1 MNAYPIYSL
10 TQNIPLLVTIG
21 LPTESN
27 GDSDDTSAW
36 TLDADLKE
44 QATLLRSE
52 LPVLAGEQVA
62 EFGRYIT
69 AGDVSG
75 PLPPGQPSWRGRASS
90 QRYRFRI
97 RSARRTYYFPPR
109 RARLPENFEA
119 SDPQNVVLH
128 SPFSPLS
135 PSCSLYPDGII
146 DSSWIQKH
154 QEIVPSVFL
163 CFYTLTTDAT
173 TATLQDNKIKA
184 DISAFRTAVQ
194 QSGYRSRVAVGV
206 FVPSTTDA
214 DAQERLENI
223 RKGSGTDTKH
233 FFAIPVATAAAGAP
247 VDELRRVA
255 ENMLTNVYT
264 VAMDYY
270 RELGRHTRKKRGR
283 GSAPQPSVPPTSGT
297 SQTLSLAGW
306 HIRYDVKAAVLAEFR
321 QETDAALRL
330 LDQAYETLL
339 GPEVL
344 AETIPHWS
352 PRWNEARLL
361 ADTLAIRSLRCL
373 LMAGQYSAAV
383 RRWTIYRDRL
393 RSLLDT
399 RGRGTANY
407 GWQAWEARWAVV
419 MADLIQRVGVPELD
433 LRNGKEIF
441 LLPERSMIAERLAPW
456 EFLHHRGYWYRI
468 AARHTAARRALAH
481 AIPEDDRR
489 SPDFSPAS
497 QIAHRAFSYDDYM
510 CPPPHQEYPLPGQN
524 PHVNHSAAI
533 VSYLELARSEFAR
546 RNQARMAAEVA
557 LECGREYVA
566 TQQWKAAVDLLA
578 PLWTS
583 NAATGWSSWFDVR
596 EELAWTLRAAVAE
609 LGQGQQRNDLLV
621 AIDWELLNA
630 QYTRRTNWSYDV
642 SKTVAAASGGEEGEA
657 AEGEAA
663 PTKLPKGA
671 SAPSFLSTSFVFKA
685 GEGKAGETAQAQI
698 SIRSNAH
705 AQSPPIVLDELHLR
719 FSGSIKPIVLR
730 HGTDAKAA
738 PSRDRIVHS
747 VVQLEE
753 EEEEDTVRGEKDADE
768 EDDDHGERVSGM
780 HGSADLTLHPQSTLV
795 LEVAIPLRTPG
806 DAKAVSASLVYR
818 CASYSLQLTLPLA
831 SHIVGS
837 GRGQLHGPTW
847 LLPRASARVAV
858 PRADS
863 QAIHILPRP
872 PKLDIRLLRAPIA
885 QTSAVQYYTNE
896 AIDLALQLVN
906 GEDADASVKL
916 DVTMEGGSDEAG
928 DGESTSPG
936 FTLLVAGDEIDT
948 VPPQAAPTTTTA
960 TAATAATPSSALA
973 PAPPTAVLRSVPLGH
988 IKAGDSVAIALHIPP
1003 AAAPMDLDLTLRA
1016 VYHLVSDPATPITQE
1031 LAFKL
1036 SLSNPFEANYDLLP
1050 CLHPSPWPSLF
1061 DYEGILPA
1069 GASDGAGTITVTS
1082 GGISRGLTQAWAL
1095 VTRYASFATEDLRV
1109 FDLDLV
1115 IKPVPGVS
1123 VKYVRSDARS
1133 IGEAESRQGT
1143 AKDSSDSSGSL
1154 AVIKPQ
1160 TIKESRF
1167 ELVVQKAS
1175 LDDRDPV
1182 HLDVSFVITWQ
1193 RLVPLPSSGDATTPT
1208 NNTTTLPVP
1217 QLAIFGTEPRVLASV
1232 AYSPLAAPVPSI
1244 VLTVAIENASNHFLT
1259 FGLSMEPSAE
1269 FAFSGAK
1276 LTTVHVLPMSR
1287 RAATYRLVP
1296 LVRGAWIRPGL
1307 VVRDKYFQKVL
1318 RILPTEGMKM
1328 DKDGIMIWVPPDTD
1342 EDDDEDEDEDDD
1354 GKGEDGEEEA
1364 EK

>member
-1 MNAYPIYSL
+1 MNAYPVYSL

-21 LPTESN
+21 LPTNSSKD
-27 GDSDDTSAW
+27 GDDTSKW
-36 TLDADLKE
+36 TLDADLKD
-44 QATLLRSE
+44 QATLLRSD
-52 LPVLAGEQVA
+52 LPVLGGEQVA
-62 EFGRYIT
+62 EFSRYIT

-75 PLPPGQPSWRGRASS
+75 PVPSGQQTWHGRASS

-97 RSARRTYYFPPR
+97 RTTGRTYYFPPR
-109 RARLPENFEA
+109 RARLPENYEA
-119 SDPQNVVLH
+119 PDPQSVVLH

-146 DSSWIQKH
+146 DGDWIQKH

-163 CFYTLTTDAT
+163 CFYTLTTDST

-233 FFAIPVATAAAGAP
+233 FFAIPVATAAGAP
-247 VDELRRVA
+247 VDELHRVA

-330 LDQAYETLL
+330 LDQAYETLM

-383 RRWTIYRDRL
+383 RRWTMYRDRL
-393 RSLLDT
+393 RNLLDA

-433 LRNGKEIF
+433 PRNGGKDIY

-468 AARHTAARRALAH
+468 AARHTAARRSLAH

-489 SPDFSPAS
+489 PPDFSPAS

-510 CPPPHQEYPLPGQN
+510 CPPPHQEYPLVGQG
-524 PHVNHSAAI
+524 PAVSHSAAI
-533 VSYLELARSEFAR
+533 VSYLETARGEFAR
-546 RNQARMAAEVA
+546 RNQVREAAEVA
-557 LECGREYVA
+557 LECGREYV
-566 TQQWKAAVDLLA
+566 TTRKWKAAVDVLA

-583 NAATGWSSWFDVR
+583 KATTSWSSWFDVR
-596 EELAWTLRAAVAE
+596 EELAWTLRAAASE
-609 LGQGQQRNDLLV
+609 LDHDQQRNDLLV

-630 QYTRRTNWSYDV
+630 QYTRRANWSYDV
-642 SKTVAAASGGEEGEA
+642 SKTVAGSADEEGGA
-657 AEGEAA
+657 SA
-663 PTKLPKGA
+663 PVPIKLPKGTP
-671 SAPSFLSTSFVFKA
+671 APSFLSTAFVFKA

-698 SIRSNAH
+698 TIRSNAH
-705 AQSPPIVLDELHLR
+705 AQSPPIVLDELHLH
-719 FSGSIKPIVLR
+719 FNGSIKPIVLR
-730 HGTDAKAA
+730 HSADSKVV
-738 PSRDRIVHS
+738 PSKDRIAHS

-753 EEEEDTVRGEKDADE
+753 EEDTSGEDKTA
-768 EDDDHGERVSGM
+768 DDDDDEKRVLGLHGA
-780 HGSADLTLHPQSTLV
+780 ADLALHPQSTLV
-795 LEVAIPLRTPG
+795 FEVAIPLRTPG
-806 DAKAVSASLVYR
+806 DARAVSADLVYR
-818 CASYSLQLTLPLA
+818 CASYSLQLTFPLA
-831 SHIVGS
+831 SHIVDN
-837 GRGQLHGPTW
+837 GRGRNRGPTW

-858 PRADS
+858 PRDDS

-872 PKLDIRLLRAPIA
+872 PKLDIRLLRAPA
-885 QTSAVQYYTNE
+885 VPSSAVQYYTNE

-916 DVTMEGGSDEAG
+916 DVIMEGGSDEAG
-928 DGESTSPG
+928 GNESTSPG

-948 VPPQAAPTTTTA
+948 APPQTAPAAVTA
-960 TAATAATPSSALA
+960 TTPSSAA
-973 PAPPTAVLRSVPLGH
+973 PTAPTAVLRSVPLGH
-988 IKAGDSVAIALHIPP
+988 IKSGTSVAISLRIPP
-1003 AAAPMDLDLTLRA
+1003 AMSPMDLDLTLRA
-1016 VYHLVSDPATPITQE
+1016 VYHLVSDPATPITQQ

-1050 CLHPSPWPSLF
+1050 RLHPAPWPSLF
-1061 DYEGILPA
+1061 DHEGIVPA
-1069 GASDGAGTITVTS
+1069 DVGDDAIAVTNGVS
-1082 GGISRGLTQAWAL
+1082 HGLTQAWAL
-1095 VTRYASFATEDLRV
+1095 ITRYASFATEDLRV
-1109 FDLDLV
+1109 IDLDLV
-1115 IKPVPGVS
+1115 VKPVSSVS
-1123 VKYVRSDARS
+1123 VKHIRSDTKS
-1133 IGEAESRQGT
+1133 IGEAGSEKGT
-1143 AKDSSDSSGSL
+1143 PKDSDGSL
-1154 AVIKPQ
+1154 SIIKPQ
-1160 TIKESRF
+1160 TMEESRF
-1167 ELVVQKAS
+1167 DLVVQKAS

-1182 HLDVSFVITWQ
+1182 QLDVSFVITWQ
-1193 RLVPLPSSGDATTPT
+1193 RLVSPSGEERTETADTSNITT
-1208 NNTTTLPVP
+1208 NTTTLPVP
-1217 QLAIFGTEPRVLASV
+1217 QLSIFGSEPRVLASV
-1232 AYSPLAAPVPSI
+1232 AYSPSSAPVPSI
-1244 VLTVAIENASNHFLT
+1244 VLTLAIENVSNHFLT
-1259 FGLSMEPSAE
+1259 FGLTMEPSAD

-1276 LTTVHVLPMSR
+1276 MTTLHVLPMSR

-1328 DKDGIMIWVPPDTD
+1328 DKDGILIWVPP
-1342 EDDDEDEDEDDD
+1342 EADEDEE
-1354 GKGEDGEEEA
+1354 KESEEGEEDA
-1364 EK
+1364 EKAAE